1 MTSAD
6 ARPSEST
13 RARAHVQ
20 GCRADYFK
28 SWSAQGASDTG
39 QPGSPWIARRRDR
52 RLIRT
57 FAFIRWPGRSAE
69 HRPTPCSI
77 MDFPPTFAAI
87 LGTKADTI
95 SLNRQQLISPK
106 VTSASFVKLTAGG
119 SGFE

>member
-1 MTSAD
+1 
-6 ARPSEST
+6 
-13 RARAHVQ
+13 
-20 GCRADYFK
+20 
-28 SWSAQGASDTG
+28 
-39 QPGSPWIARRRDR
+39 
-52 RLIRT
+52 
-57 FAFIRWPGRSAE
+57 
-69 HRPTPCSI
+69 